1 MTALR
6 EYEKLEATG
15 LWRETLET
23 QRREVFVGFG
33 NTSLMIRN
41 KADEA
46 LSHWSLPAVQRLNP
60 GQMPALYAPNSEA
73 SETLEIEDQT
83 MVEAIEK
90 VRTSIERRRPHPGRL
105 RLAVF
110 LGLTVTIA
118 ALGIF
123 WLPGA
128 LERHTVGVVP
138 YEKRLLIGQ
147 ALLANITRLSGKP
160 CETLSGAAAR
170 EKLTRRLFENEP
182 GQLVIV
188 PDGIAKSALLPG
200 RFVLLNKALVED
212 FEGPEV
218 VAGYVQLEL
227 ARASI
232 QDPLGRMLSY
242 LGGLA
247 SFRLLTTGEVKAED
261 LRAYAQYLLTAPAP
275 MPPNGVILARFKAAG
290 FSSSPL
296 AYEIDT
302 SGETTLALIESDPYR
317 NTPHPPLLSDS
328 SWVSLQSICGG

>member
-15 LWRETLET
+15 LWRETLAT
-23 QRREVFVGFG
+23 QRRGVYVSFG
-33 NTSLMIRN
+33 NTSLMICN
-41 KADEA
+41 QADEA

-60 GQMPALYAPNSEA
+60 GQMPALFAPNSEA

-83 MVEAIEK
+83 MVDAIEK
-90 VRTSIERRRPHPGRL
+90 VRASIDRRRPHPGRL

-110 LGLTVTIA
+110 LGLSATIA

-147 ALLANITRLSGKP
+147 ALLANIIRLSGKP
-160 CETLSGAAAR
+160 CDTASGAVAR
-170 EKLTRRLFENEP
+170 ERLALRLF
-182 GQLVIV
+182 GKSSGRLVIV
-188 PDGIAKSALLPG
+188 SGGITKSALLPG

-227 ARASI
+227 ARASM
-232 QDPLGRMLSY
+232 QDPLGRMLSF

-247 SFRLLTTGEVKAED
+247 SFRLLTTGEVKDDD
-261 LRAYAQYLLTAPAP
+261 LRAYAQHLLTTPAP
-275 MPPNGVILARFKAAG
+275 MPPDDVILARFKAAG

-296 AYEIDT
+296 AYEIDIT
-302 SGETTLALIESDPYR
+302 GETTLALIESDPYR